1 MRGTQ
6 AVMASTTQAP
16 HSGLLESLPGQ
27 SFGCATSHERAMLS
41 RLPEELSRQLFAAAV
56 PCRLKAG
63 KPLFLMGERGD
74 GCYRLERGLLKVVV
88 TSPYGSERILAF
100 LPVGSIAGELALIDA
115 HTRSA
120 FFSAVEDCELSFVS
134 QETSPQ
140 LIEQKPAIYQ
150 YLVKVLAAR
159 LREADQALAA
169 ASFLTVKARVASALV
184 ALGELFGEPQ
194 GADHIVIR
202 YKINQNDLAAMV
214 GTARE
219 NVSRVLSGWK
229 KRKVVT
235 RSSGYWRLDDIAALR
250 HSMQS

>member
-1 MRGTQ
+1 MPG
-6 AVMASTTQAP
+6 TTQAP

-27 SFGCATSHERAMLS
+27 AFGCATSQARAMLS

-63 KPLFLMGERGD
+63 KSLFVMGESGN

-88 TSPYGSERILAF
+88 TSPYGAERILAF
-100 LPVGSIAGELALIDA
+100 LAAGSIAGELALIDA
-115 HTRSA
+115 QPRSA
-120 FFSAVEDCELSFVS
+120 SVIAVEDCELSFIS
-134 QETSPQ
+134 QEAFEQ
-140 LIEQKPAIYQ
+140 IIEQEPVICR
-150 YLVKVLAAR
+150 YLVNVLAAR

-169 ASFLTVKARVASALV
+169 ASFLTVKARVACALV
-184 ALGELFGEPQ
+184 ALGELFGERQ
-194 GADHIVIR
+194 GADHMVIR

-229 KRKVVT
+229 KRKIVT

-250 HSMQS
+250 HSMRS

>member
-1 MRGTQ
+1 MP
-6 AVMASTTQAP
+6 STTQAP

-27 SFGCATSHERAMLS
+27 TFGCATSHERAMLS
-41 RLPEELSRQLFAAAV
+41 RLPEELSRQLFAASV

-74 GCYRLERGLLKVVV
+74 GCYRLERGLLKVVI
-88 TSPYGSERILAF
+88 TSPYGAERILAF
-100 LPVGSIAGELALIDA
+100 LAAGSIAGELALIDA
-115 HTRSA
+115 QPRSA
-120 FFSAVEDCELSFVS
+120 SVIAVEDCELSFIS
-134 QETSPQ
+134 QEAFAQ
-140 LIEQKPAIYQ
+140 IIEQKPQICR
-150 YLVKVLAAR
+150 YLVNVLAGR

-184 ALGELFGEPQ
+184 ALGELFGENQ

-229 KRKVVT
+229 KRKIVT
-235 RSSGYWRLDDIAALR
+235 RSSGYWRLDDISALR
-250 HSMQS
+250 HSMQFRG

>member
-1 MRGTQ
+1 MQ
-6 AVMASTTQAP
+6 AIHAVMPRTTQA

-27 SFGCATSHERAMLS
+27 AFGCATSHGRAMLS
-41 RLPEELSRQLFAAAV
+41 RLPEELSRHLFAAAV

-63 KPLFLMGERGD
+63 KSLFVMGDRGD

-88 TSPYGSERILAF
+88 TSPYGEERILAF
-100 LPVGSIAGELALIDA
+100 LAVGSIAGELALIDA
-115 HTRSA
+115 QPRSA
-120 FFSAVEDCELSFVS
+120 SVIAVEDCELSFIS
-134 QETSPQ
+134 QAAFAQ
-140 LIEQKPAIYQ
+140 IVEQKPDICR
-150 YLVKVLAAR
+150 YLVNVLAAR
-159 LREADQALAA
+159 LREANEALAA

-214 GTARE
+214 GTGRE

-229 KRKVVT
+229 KRKIVT
-235 RSSGYWRLDDIAALR
+235 RSSGCWRLDDIAALR
-250 HSMQS
+250 HSMHS

>member
-1 MRGTQ
+1 MP
-6 AVMASTTQAP
+6 STTQAP
-16 HSGLLESLPGQ
+16 HSGLLEILPGQ
-27 SFGCATSHERAMLS
+27 AFGCATSHERAMLS
-41 RLPEELSRQLFAAAV
+41 RLPEELSGQLFAAAV
-56 PCRLKAG
+56 RSRLKAG
-63 KPLFLMGERGD
+63 KPLFLMGDRGD
-74 GCYRLERGLLKVVV
+74 GCYRLEQGLLKVVV
-88 TSPYGSERILAF
+88 TSPYGAERILAF
-100 LPVGSIAGELALIDA
+100 LSVGSIAGELALIDA
-115 HTRSA
+115 QPRSA
-120 FFSAVEDCELSFVS
+120 SLIAVEDCELSFIS
-134 QETSPQ
+134 QEAFAQ
-140 LIEQKPAIYQ
+140 VINQKPEICQ
-150 YLVKVLAAR
+150 YLVNVLAAR

>member
-1 MRGTQ
+1 
-6 AVMASTTQAP
+6 
-16 HSGLLESLPGQ
+16 
-27 SFGCATSHERAMLS
+27 MLS
-41 RLPEELSRQLFAAAV
+41 RLPEELSRHLFAAAI

-88 TSPYGSERILAF
+88 TSPYGAERIFAF

-115 HTRSA
+115 QPRSA
-120 FFSAVEDCELSFVS
+120 SLIAVEDCELSFIS
-134 QETSPQ
+134 QEAFAQ
-140 LIEQKPAIYQ
+140 IIEQRPEICH

-202 YKINQNDLAAMV
+202 YKISQSDLAAMV

-219 NVSRVLSGWK
+219 NVSRALSGWK
-229 KRKVVT
+229 KRKIIT

-250 HSMQS
+250 HSIQF

>member
-1 MRGTQ
+1 
-6 AVMASTTQAP
+6 
-16 HSGLLESLPGQ
+16 
-27 SFGCATSHERAMLS
+27 MLS
-41 RLPEELSRQLFAAAV
+41 RLPEELSRHLFAAAI

-88 TSPYGSERILAF
+88 TSPYGAERIFAF

-115 HTRSA
+115 QPRSA
-120 FFSAVEDCELSFVS
+120 SLIAVEDCELSFIS
-134 QETSPQ
+134 QEAFAQ
-140 LIEQKPAIYQ
+140 VINQKPEICQ
-150 YLVKVLAAR
+150 YLVNVLAAR

-184 ALGELFGEPQ
+184 ALGELFGEEQ
-194 GADHIVIR
+194 GGANHIVIR

-219 NVSRVLSGWK
+219 NVSRVLSDWK
-229 KRKVVT
+229 KRKIVT
-235 RSSGYWRLDDIAALR
+235 RLSGYWRLHDIAALR
-250 HSMQS
+250 HSMHS